1 MRRSLI
7 VGLGMCT
14 ALSSVLGLAP
24 VAGSARP
31 PGAGVSGA
39 GLSAP
44 PTTDLVLDGAPTEH
58 SPLVATPSPVAGR
71 GTSLSGTIVDGGH
84 TLTYA
89 VGGAVSASDAYEG
102 YDAVVRAGGSVTLV
116 GAMSYTIE
124 EGYSTLLSQS
134 AARTGTD
141 GVTGYSGEYVSGG
154 TFTTPFTLATKA
166 PRVDGAGVVRSIYAS
181 VRSRNCNYWGVCG
194 GPTVSVTIGVLGTG
208 TDTEAPTIKVVEPD
222 DATREGKKVD
232 VRLRVSDDSKKAK
245 VFAAMFSDGTAVM
258 TGKTSSFIKADGSTQ
273 KAWWRYPAG
282 ETGPFY
288 ECFWAKDKA
297 GNVSEGAPYSTCAWL
312 SIEVP
317 IQLVSNGCGG
327 SAWGDQVVAILN
339 WIGDK
344 RTYGKKSVNQR
355 PACNLHDAGYSG
367 ATVRRLRSKQLID
380 YRTVSREEVDQRFAF
395 DLAAQCRFYLKKKT
409 LKKECLEESY
419 IYVGL
424 VRQYGLE
431 VYDADATTHGTQ
443 TVTPT
448 TTLPPGGGRNNG

>member
-14 ALSSVLGLAP
+14 ALSSVLGLGP
-24 VAGSARP
+24 GAGGAGP
-31 PGAGVSGA
+31 PGADVP
-39 GLSAP
+39 AP
-44 PTTDLVLDGAPTEH
+44 PATDLRLDGAATEPA
-58 SPLVATPSPVAGR
+58 SLPGGTEPPASGR
-71 GTSLSGTIVDGGH
+71 GTSLSGTLVSGGH

-89 VGGAVSASDAYEG
+89 VGGAATASDAYEG
-102 YDAVVRAGGSVTLV
+102 YDAVVKAGGTVTLV
-116 GAMSYTIE
+116 GAMT
-124 EGYSTLLSQS
+124 YSIDGGATLLSQS
-134 AARTGTD
+134 ASLTGTD
-141 GVTGYSGEYVSGG
+141 GVTGYSGDYVTDG
-154 TFTTPFTLATKA
+154 TYTTPFTLATKA
-166 PRVDGAGVVRSIYAS
+166 PKVDGKGVVRSIYAS

-194 GPTVSVTIGVLGTG
+194 GPTVSVSIGVLGKG
-208 TDTEAPTIKVVEPD
+208 TDTKPPTITVVEPD

-232 VRLRVSDDSKKAK
+232 VKLRVKDDSKKAK

-273 KAWWRYPAG
+273 KAWWRYPTG

-317 IQLVSNGCGG
+317 ITLVSNGCGG

-344 RTYGKKSVNQR
+344 RTYGKKTVNQR

-367 ATVRRLRSKQLID
+367 ATVRKLRSKQLID
-380 YRTVSREEVDQRFAF
+380 YRTMSREEVDQRFAS
-395 DLAAQCRFYLKKKT
+395 DLASQCRHYLPKKKKA
-409 LKKECLEESY
+409 LRKECLEESY

-424 VRQYGLE
+424 VRQHGLE

-448 TTLPPGGGRNNG
+448 TTLPPGGGRDNG